1 MKTVIDFIL
10 KHWDLIAPAI
20 YEIIVRLIPT
30 KKNLSLIDNGWKI
43 LNLIIT
49 NKRKAD
55 SNDVIE
61 SYSSKVFKN
70 KISVPQN
77 KHILFCVMFLF
88 SFVSYAQN
96 PNNQF
101 NGIYVTDPGSVD
113 TTLIKNT
120 RATLATFNGPTGGL
134 MFDKTNNKWRVWNP
148 ALNIWVDWKLFNA
161 SSIPTGNFWK
171 LAGQSDATDDMQ
183 ILPTNSNTWSLSL
196 GNNSGLFNNI
206 LLRANAGIFAES
218 NGSVTL
224 SSDAGNTNII
234 LASNLSMAST
244 SNVGI
249 NSGGSI
255 DLVSTGGEITL
266 EATSDIEFTS
276 SAGSIDVTSAG
287 TFISTSAAATTISGT
302 VTTVNANSGD
312 LFLHANANSIVD
324 AGAGDVVLQ
333 TGGLE
338 RLTIDADGSWDINGS
353 SGTAG
358 TQTIISNGVGS
369 SPTWQNIPAPTL
381 TATEIAYG
389 SAGNAITS
397 EAALNYNATT
407 NTVSMTELNITG
419 LSGVNGVTYQ
429 NGTTGTMD
437 NENAFAYDPSTNSVS
452 NTNGSGTVN
461 RMIGNAV
468 QGGYEIINGASNTT
482 IRLGGIDITSTSPGS
497 GLSVNMNNGAASVA
511 APSFRNSASGN
522 ANITFTLFPAGTG
535 QSILVIN
542 NIPTAAAGLPSGA
555 VWSNAGV
562 LTIVP

>member
-20 YEIIVRLIPT
+20 YEIIVRVIPT

-43 LNLIIT
+43 LNLIIK
-49 NKRKAD
+49 NKRKPD
-55 SNDVIE
+55 VNDVME
-61 SYSSKVFKN
+61 SYSGNEFKN
-70 KISVPQN
+70 KISVPQS
-77 KHILFCVMFLF
+77 KHILFSLLILISF
-88 SFVSYAQN
+88 SSFAQN

-101 NGIYVTDPGSVD
+101 NGVYITDPGSVD

-120 RATLATFNGPTGGL
+120 RATLATFNGPTGGI

-148 ALNIWVDWKLFNA
+148 ALSIWVDWKLFNA

-183 ILPTNSNTWSLSL
+183 ILPTLSNVWSLSL
-196 GNNSGLFNNI
+196 GNNTGLFNNI
-206 LLRANAGIFAES
+206 LMRANAGIFAES
-218 NGSVTL
+218 NGSVNL

-244 SNVGI
+244 SNIGI

-255 DLVSTGGEITL
+255 DLISTAGEITL
-266 EATSDIEFTS
+266 GATSDIEFTS
-276 SAGSIDVTSAG
+276 SAGSIDITSAG
-287 TFISTSAAATTISGT
+287 TFISTSAAATTIGGT
-302 VTTVNANSGD
+302 VTTINANSGD
-312 LFLHANANSIVD
+312 LILHANSNAVLD

-338 RLTIDADGSWDINGS
+338 RLEIDADGSFTVSGTD
-353 SGTAG
+353 GTAG
-358 TQTIISNGVGS
+358 QALVSNGAGS
-369 SPTWQNIPAPTL
+369 SPTWQTVATPTL
-381 TATEIAYG
+381 TATQIAYG

-397 EAALNYNATT
+397 EAALNYDAATNTLHAENINVTSLSAARGVVYQDGTT
-407 NTVSMTELNITG
+407 NNLSTESNFQYDATLNSAI
-419 LSGVNGVTYQ
+419 VI
-429 NGTTGTMD
+429 NGTGT
-437 NENAFAYDPSTNSVS
+437 S
-452 NTNGSGTVN
+452 N
-461 RMIGNAV
+461 RMIGNSV
-468 QGGYEIINGASNTT
+468 QGGYEIVNGTSNTT

-511 APSFRNSASGN
+511 APSFRNNASGN

-542 NIPTAAAGLPSGA
+542 NIPTASAGLPSGA